1 MLAVSVSPSL
11 TPLLQVDT
19 ALAWR
24 NAAIAGLALR
34 LLLQAGGKPAPTLV
48 VDVLGVGVDRQ
59 DCELITFALT
69 HLGPAAAAAID
80 QGTLVAVLNAA
91 ARKQHALLADQAWGA
106 LQQGARDH
114 GTMPL
119 PSAFAAAV
127 AAQSAC
133 GNMDAAFAL
142 VQEAYT
148 THPDMDARHSVWMP
162 LVRDCCSGGPQALDG
177 AYFLLER
184 RKQAGGSVH
193 VVALNVVVAACC
205 QAGDIQRACETFD
218 TFESVFGVSPTLDT
232 FHLLLGACTWN
243 GRAGSADKMR
253 EELVRSGLQQTHI
266 TRGHLIEADIGQRN
280 LDLAVTRLAE
290 AAAAQELPPR
300 LTLVRLRTAL
310 EEDQHRE
317 GLDLLQRALS
327 DARVKLF

>member
-1 MLAVSVSPSL
+1 VN
-11 TPLLQVDT
+11 T
-19 ALAWR
+19 ALPWR
-24 NAAIAGLALR
+24 NAAIAGFALR

-91 ARKQHALLADQAWGA
+91 ARKQHALLADKAWGA

-114 GTMPL
+114 GIVPL

-133 GNMDAAFAL
+133 GNKDAAFSL
-142 VQEAYT
+142 VGEAYT
-148 THPDMDARHSVWMP
+148 THPSMDARHSVWMP
-162 LVRDCCSGGPQALDG
+162 LVRACAGGPQALDG

-184 RKQAGGSVH
+184 RKQAGSAVH
-193 VVALNVVVAACC
+193 VAALNVVVAACC
-205 QAGDIQRACETFD
+205 LAGDIQRACETFD

-232 FHLLLGACTWN
+232 FHLLLRACTWN
-243 GRAGSADKMR
+243 GRAGSADKMQ
-253 EELVRSGLQQTHI
+253 EELARSGLQQTHI
-266 TRGHLIEADIGQRN
+266 TRGHLIEADIGKRR
-280 LDLAVTRLAE
+280 LDLAVSRLAE

-300 LTLVRLRTAL
+300 QTLARLRTAL
-310 EEDQHRE
+310 EEEQHRE

-327 DARVKLF
+327 DAGVKLF